1 MKKVLFVSLTVVI
14 AFTLAF
20 AAESKITDVTVF
32 SDRAQVTRVLTETKE
47 MGIHTL
53 VFENLPSS
61 IDQNSIQVNGS
72 GNAILKDI
80 KFEIKQ
86 FSEITDSDEKA
97 LYDKKQLMEDEI
109 NQLNNNANQI
119 SKEKSFIEKIAARL
133 TANNEKAGPAEL
145 NPEKWIKMVEFYR
158 SKLETLDADV
168 FKVTKQKREIQKKL
182 DKINAEI
189 SMLGRKK
196 NKSSR
201 QVSVKVDMKKA
212 GKLSLELS
220 YIVFG
225 PVWYPVYDLRVST
238 DDKKMNINYN
248 AVIKQN
254 TGEDWKNIKI
264 SLSTA
269 NLKVG
274 GDSPELRPTYVSEA
288 RNRHFGE
295 DKAYRK
301 LMGNAPSMSN
311 AFEKSDGELHV
322 RGGISN
328 EIAYTIDGMSV
339 QDPIQTQ
346 TTSVSS
352 STTAAIFVISDK
364 NTILSDNQP
373 SKVTIMIQDFD
384 ANFRYSTV
392 PKLAQYAYLKAKVKN
407 TSEYPL
413 LAGVT
418 NIFLDNNFVAKSN
431 LKSIAPSEEFWT
443 FLGIDEGMK
452 VEYKLIK
459 KFNETEGMI
468 SKKNKIT
475 YEYEIKINNN
485 KKSQEEIVVWDQ
497 IPISQHEN
505 IKVELIKPEYKKDT
519 DVLKMNKQKYIEW
532 FFEPKAGQEIKI
544 PFKYSVEYPKDMK
557 IQGIN

>member
-1 MKKVLFVSLTVVI
+1 MKKVLIATLVMIFAVSALP
-14 AFTLAF
+14 AE
-20 AAESKITDVTVF
+20 ESKISEVTVF
-32 SDRAQVTRVLTETKE
+32 SDRAQVTRILTETKE
-47 MGIHTL
+47 AGIHTL
-53 VFENLPSS
+53 IFENLPSN

-86 FSEITDSDEKA
+86 FSEITDADEKA
-97 LYDKKQLMEDEI
+97 LYDKKQLLEDKI
-109 NQLNNNANQI
+109 TNLNNSANQI

-158 SKLETLDADV
+158 GKLEKHDADS
-168 FKVTKQKREIQKKL
+168 FEVTKQKREIQKQL
-182 DKINAEI
+182 DKVNADIN
-189 SMLGRKK
+189 MLGRKK
-196 NKSSR
+196 NKSSK

-238 DDKKMNINYN
+238 EDKKMNINYN

-254 TGEDWKNIKI
+254 TGEDWNNVKI

-274 GDSPELRPTYVSEA
+274 GDSPELRPMFVSEA
-288 RNRHFGE
+288 RYRHFE
-295 DKAYRK
+295 RKKNAINQPEAYSGMLNVVAK
-301 LMGNAPSMSN
+301 DMEQM
-311 AFEKSDGELHV
+311 FEPESDLDYNVEP
-322 RGGISN
+322 
-328 EIAYTIDGMSV
+328 MQV
-339 QDPIQTQ
+339 Q
-346 TTSVSS
+346 TSEVSS
-352 STTAAIFVISDK
+352 STTSTVFEISDK

-373 SKVTIMIQDFD
+373 SKVTIMIQDF
-384 ANFRYSTV
+384 AAGFRYSTV

-407 TSEYPL
+407 TSDYPL

-431 LKSIAPSEEFWT
+431 LKSISPSEEFWT

-452 VEYKLIK
+452 VEYRLIK

-485 KKSQEEIVVWDQ
+485 KGSQEEIVVWDQ
-497 IPISQHEN
+497 IPLSQNER

-544 PFKYSVEYPKDMK
+544 PFKYSVEYPKDMQ